1 MRVAH
6 FLASPSG
13 RRTNHCERSFLN
25 RNSKM
30 SGKIVYGGLACLLF
44 IAIALGLLWFSRET
58 SLRPKKASGAAQ
70 DSLLANRSGLT
81 TRDETSSLPSSTASS
96 SFSQLYALLAKKS
109 PDEIEALARQLAEP
123 ASGDATHEKLRLFF
137 QVWTALDAKTAFK
150 IAATFPNRQTQD
162 TAMEAIVQFVASND
176 AASVAQM
183 MIQLPQGSI
192 PALPSFLGQ
201 IIVRWSDGDPAAAA
215 EFLGSNGAA
224 IANDGHGGMGQAATT
239 WNRVSEN
246 FGAADPEAA
255 MSWAASIADRR
266 RASVALQGALVGW
279 SQKDP
284 QAVMDYVAAHAS
296 LVDIQQATTV
306 LASDLA
312 SRAPEAAIKWLNQL
326 PQAVRWRAL
335 SGIASTLAS
344 NDPAAAI
351 QWAQTLSPNDQ
362 QSATELIISRGAL
375 KDPQTVANWIN
386 TMAGSTR
393 DNALASFASAVTP
406 QDPATAASWVET
418 IENPSIRRWSAWGL
432 VDQWMRSDPEAAQAW
447 IQNSSLTDDEKRF
460 LLNLPKR

>member
-1 MRVAH
+1 
-6 FLASPSG
+6 
-13 RRTNHCERSFLN
+13 
-25 RNSKM
+25 M

-44 IAIALGLLWFSRET
+44 IAIGLGLLWFSRET

-70 DSLLANRSGLT
+70 DSLLDNRSGLT
-81 TRDETSSLPSSTASS
+81 TRDEASSLPFGTASS

-123 ASGDATHEKLRLFF
+123 ASGDATYEKLRLFF

-150 IAATFPNRQTQD
+150 TAAAFPNRETQD
-162 TAMEAIVQFVASND
+162 AAMEAIVQSVAPND
-176 AASVAQM
+176 AASVVQM
-183 MIQLPQGSI
+183 MIQLPQASM
-192 PALPSFLGQ
+192 PALPSFLGRM
-201 IIVRWSDGDPAAAA
+201 IVRWSDGDPAAAA
-215 EFLGSNGAA
+215 EFLRSSGAA
-224 IANDGHGGMGQAATT
+224 VIANDNQGGMGQAATT
-239 WNRVSEN
+239 WNRVAEN
-246 FGAADPEAA
+246 FGAADPGAA
-255 MSWAASIADRR
+255 MSWAASIADRQ
-266 RASVALQGALVGW
+266 RAPLALQGALVGW

-284 QAVMDYVAAHAS
+284 QAAMDYVAAHAS
-296 LVDIQQATTV
+296 LVDIQQAATA

-351 QWAQTLSPNDQ
+351 RWAQTLSPNDQ
-362 QSATELIISRGAL
+362 QSASELIISRGAL

-406 QDPATAASWVET
+406 QDPAIAASWVET

-447 IQNSSLTDDEKRF
+447 IQNSSLTDAEKRF